1 VTRKPNLWKCLMGV
15 VVISLLFI
23 VTWAT
28 TSARLTSAGK
38 ATPSTDK
45 SATSNSAKVPDLL
58 TALSPPAGDPITG
71 VFELDGNIFESGN
84 PGDDWTTV
92 NCTNTDNADVK
103 TGVLFDGLGPTV
115 FTTGGSKDDLD
126 VSSWRHKTDQNSP
139 PKDEILNAYAAKYT
153 GSPAGDAILA
163 FGADKYDTSGTAFIG
178 VWFFK
183 NPVVAASDGRFRQAN
198 NPSAP
203 LATHSVGD
211 VLILLNF
218 PGGGTNF
225 AEKQVFEWVG
235 VGGTCAAP
243 ATLVNGSLCNIS
255 DTGQANSVEGL
266 SNLTLGPQA
275 IPGTCSAWA
284 HHPKSG
290 PDGTIQTNAFF
301 EGAINISDFPQL
313 TECFSSFLLETR
325 SSTSVGAQLKDFV
338 LGDFNTCAAVT
349 VTKGNGEVC
358 SGVATS
364 VSQTIVVHNT
374 STITENVSLVDDN
387 GTPGTTSP
395 ACDDDIDVLAGTTI
409 GCVPPGTPT
418 TTLLTA
424 DDGVAGSGTDQATYT
439 LTRTLTLISAQTDTV
454 TARANAGGG
463 DATAAASG
471 TVTVNPV
478 PSISIDTFACNPNAS
493 TLVLT
498 ATASGGTG
506 NYVITFD
513 GVVCAPGATCS
524 ITRGPGSYTA
534 TVADGKSCTSPAAT
548 RKIGLCT
555 D

>member
-1 VTRKPNLWKCLMGV
+1 MSNKPNFWKLIMGV
-15 VVISLLFI
+15 VVLSVFVIA
-23 VTWAT
+23 TWAA
-28 TSARLTSAGK
+28 TSARLTSAVK
-38 ATPSTDK
+38 STRSTDNTANNK
-45 SATSNSAKVPDLL
+45 ASNLL
-58 TALSPPAGDPITG
+58 TSLTAPAGDPITG
-71 VFELDGNIFESGN
+71 VFELDGNIFESAN

-126 VSSWRHKTDQNSP
+126 ITAWRHKADQNSP

-178 VWFFK
+178 AWFFK
-183 NPVVAASDGRFRQAN
+183 NPVVAASDGRFRTAN
-198 NPSAP
+198 DPTAP
-203 LATHSVGD
+203 LASHSVGD
-211 VLILLNF
+211 VLVLLNF

-235 VGGTCAAP
+235 VGGTCAPP
-243 ATLVNGSLCNIS
+243 ATLVNGTLCDIS
-255 DTGQANSVEGL
+255 ATGQANSVEGL

-275 IPGTCSAWA
+275 IPGTCSAWV
-284 HHPKSG
+284 HDPKNG

-313 TECFSSFLLETR
+313 TQCFASFLLETR
-325 SSTSVGAQLKDFV
+325 SSNSVGAQLKDFV
-338 LGDFNTCAAVT
+338 LGEFNTCAAVS

-358 SGVATS
+358 AGVASS

-374 STITENVSLVDDN
+374 SPVSENVSLVDDN
-387 GTPGTTSP
+387 GTP
-395 ACDDDIDVLAGTTI
+395 ANCNDDIDVIAGTTI

-418 TTLLTA
+418 TVSLAA
-424 DDGVAGSGTDQATYT
+424 DDGVAGSGPDQATYT
-439 LTRTLTLISAQTDTV
+439 LTRTLTLASAQTDIV
-454 TARANAGGG
+454 IARANAGGST
-463 DATAAASG
+463 ATAQASG
-471 TVTVNPV
+471 TVTVNPT
-478 PSISIDTFACNPNAS
+478 PSISIDSFSCNPNAV
-493 TLVLT
+493 TLDLT

-506 NYVITFD
+506 SFVITFD
-513 GVVCAPGATCS
+513 GVACAPGATCT
-524 ITRGPGSYTA
+524 ITRGPGVYSA
-534 TVADGKSCTSPAAT
+534 TVTDGKGCTSPPAV

>member
-1 VTRKPNLWKCLMGV
+1 MNKKPDFLKWTIGV
-15 VVISLLFI
+15 VVLSLLLI
-23 VTWAT
+23 ATIAT

-38 ATPSTDK
+38 STRSSDNPATTNSTKPS
-45 SATSNSAKVPDLL
+45 NLL
-58 TALSPPAGDPITG
+58 TSLNAPAGDPITG
-71 VFELDGNIFESGN
+71 VFELDGNIFESAN

-126 VSSWRHKTDQNSP
+126 ITAWRHKADQNSP

-153 GSPAGDAILA
+153 GSPSGDSILA

-178 VWFFK
+178 AWFFK
-183 NPVVAASDGRFRQAN
+183 NPVVAASDGRFRTAN
-198 NPSAP
+198 DPSAP
-203 LATHSVGD
+203 LASHSVGD
-211 VLILLNF
+211 VLVLLNF

-225 AEKQVFEWVG
+225 AEKKVFEWVG
-235 VGGTCAAP
+235 VGGPCAAP
-243 ATLVNGSLCNIS
+243 ATLVNGVLCDIS
-255 DTGQANSVEGL
+255 NTGQANSVEGL

-275 IPGTCSAWA
+275 IPGTCSAWV
-284 HHPKSG
+284 HDPKNG

-301 EGAINISDFPQL
+301 EGAININDFPQL
-313 TECFSSFLLETR
+313 TRCFSSFLLETR
-325 SSTSVGAQLKDFV
+325 SSDSVGAQLKDFV
-338 LGDFNTCAAVT
+338 VGDFNTCAAVT

-364 VSQTIVVHNT
+364 VSQTIVVRNI
-374 STITENVSLVDDN
+374 SPISENVSLVDDN
-387 GTPGTTSP
+387 GTPADCS
-395 ACDDDIDVLAGTTI
+395 DDIDVIAGTTI
-409 GCVPPGTPT
+409 GCVPPGTPSKVS
-418 TTLLTA
+418 LAA
-424 DDGVAGSGTDQATYT
+424 DDGVAGSGPDQATYT
-439 LTRTLTLISAQTDTV
+439 LTRTLTLTSAQTDTV
-454 TARANAGGG
+454 TATANAGGS
-463 DATAAASG
+463 DATAQASG
-471 TVTVNPV
+471 TVTVNSIPT
-478 PSISIDTFACNPNAS
+478 ISIDSFACDANAAA
-493 TLVLT
+493 LVLT
-498 ATASGGTG
+498 ATASGGSG

-534 TVADGKSCTSPAAT
+534 TVTDGKSCTSVPAT

>member
-1 VTRKPNLWKCLMGV
+1 MSKKSNFWKCTMGV
-15 VVISLLFI
+15 VVIALLF
-23 VTWAT
+23 VGTWAA
-28 TSARLTSAGK
+28 TSARLAS
-38 ATPSTDK
+38 
-45 SATSNSAKVPDLL
+45 
-58 TALSPPAGDPITG
+58 ALSPPAGDPIDG
-71 VFELDGNIFESGN
+71 VFELDGNIFEN
-84 PGDDWTTV
+84 APPGDDWVTV

-153 GSPAGDAILA
+153 GSPAGDSILA
-163 FGADKYDTSGTAFIG
+163 FGADKFDTSGTAFIG
-178 VWFFK
+178 AWFFK
-183 NPVVAASDGRFRQAN
+183 NPVVAAADGRFRTAN
-198 NPSAP
+198 DVSAP

-235 VGGTCAAP
+235 VGGTCNAP
-243 ATLVNGSLCNIS
+243 NTLINGVLCDIS
-255 DTGQANSVEGL
+255 NSGQADSVEGL

-275 IPGTCSAWA
+275 IPGTCDAWI
-284 HHPKSG
+284 HDPKNG

-313 TECFSSFLLETR
+313 TQCFASFLLETR
-325 SSTSVGAQLKDFV
+325 SSNSIGAQLKDFV
-338 LGDFNTCAAVT
+338 LGEFNTCAAVT

-358 SGVATS
+358 AGVATS
-364 VSQTIVVHNT
+364 VQQTIVVRNT
-374 STITENVSLVDDN
+374 SPIAENVSLVDDN
-387 GTPGTTSP
+387 GTPGNTSP
-395 ACDDDIDVLAGTTI
+395 ACDDDIDVIAGTTI

-418 TTLLTA
+418 TVLLTA
-424 DDGVAGSGTDQATYT
+424 ADGVNGSGTDEASYT
-439 LTRTLTLISAQTDTV
+439 LTRTVTLTSAQVDTV
-454 TARANAGGG
+454 TARANAGGST
-463 DATAAASG
+463 ATATASG

-478 PSISIDTFACNPNAS
+478 PSISIDAFACDVNA
-493 TLVLT
+493 TQLTLT
-498 ATASGGTG
+498 ATASGGSG
-506 NYVITFD
+506 NFVITFD
-513 GVVCAPGATCS
+513 GVTCAPGATCS

-534 TVADGKSCTSPAAT
+534 TVTDGKSCTSPAAI

-555 D
+555 DGP